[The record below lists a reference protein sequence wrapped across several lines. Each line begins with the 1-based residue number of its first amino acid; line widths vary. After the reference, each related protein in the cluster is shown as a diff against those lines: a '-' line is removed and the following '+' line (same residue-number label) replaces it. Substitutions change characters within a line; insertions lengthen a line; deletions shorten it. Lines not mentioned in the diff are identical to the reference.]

1 MKTEAEGAY
10 EISWSVAHL
19 GDDATD
25 ADLVKF
31 EGWEKTMGLISRDL
45 PPLPSPVIFE
55 ANAATLRT
63 SDFPSSDVSW
73 PIVSRRMLK
82 ALCSA
87 GEFAHRELFVAMID
101 DTIPTERRFDA
112 QGKLLSGVADDGFV
126 ALQLL
131 DPLDV
136 IDWKLSVFD
145 KSELAPGLDVTF
157 FNKIVL
163 RGNAAKFPPMF
174 RVTDAPNRLFIS
186 EAAKKAFERSRLQ
199 GIELTPVAVTAVEPV
214 P

>member
-19 GDDATD
+19 SDDATD
-25 ADLVKF
+25 AGLVKF
-31 EGWEKTMGLISRDL
+31 EGWEKTMGLIARDL

-55 ANAATLRT
+55 ANAATLRA

-82 ALCSA
+82 VLCSV
-87 GEFAHRELFVAMID
+87 GEFAHREVSVAMID
-101 DTIPTERRFDA
+101 DTIPAERRFDPH
-112 QGKLLSGVADDGFV
+112 GKLLSGVANDGFV

-131 DPLDV
+131 DQLDA
-136 IDWKLSVFD
+136 IDWKRSEFD

-163 RGNAAKFPPMF
+163 RGNAAMFPPMF
-174 RVTDAPNRLFIS
+174 RVTDASNRLFIS
-186 EAAKKAFERSRLQ
+186 EAAKKALAQSRVQ
-199 GIELTPVAVTAVEPV
+199 GIELTPVAVVAK
-214 P
+214 